1 MGTEEQHFKGCS
13 SFDVPN
19 DAEDNEDTVCSQFE
33 LGEVTGLSCKSVCN
47 GGDFCNDLSAQG
59 NGEMCYTCEAELKII
74 YQNLL
79 DISRSFSEQSGVKI
93 DVTEKCYFEFGSV
106 CQNHFG
112 FERKCNGNKLLK
124 NCFTICSSFVLL
136 QKSFTAVT

>member
-1 MGTEEQHFKGCS
+1 MKLVVWKKYIEGEILYRSVDPAKKRRQCYTTPQSENSKKTCPIYANSACFKSKAIVGTEEQHFKGCS

-59 NGEMCYTCEAELKII
+59 NGEMCYTCEA
-74 YQNLL
+74 
-79 DISRSFSEQSGVKI
+79 GVKI
-93 DVTEKCYFEFGSV
+93 
-106 CQNHFG
+106 
-112 FERKCNGNKLLK
+112 
-124 NCFTICSSFVLL
+124 
-136 QKSFTAVT
+136 